1 MIEKFLDVIF
11 PKVCLECGKQ
21 GEQYICSSCL
31 SKSKLNFKIVNIY
44 NKDYK
49 YLVYLEKYQD
59 NIRHKILNF
68 KFYDEAYIGEYFIKF
83 LLKNKSL
90 CEFLKKFDLIIPVPM
105 YKSKKSRRGYNQTEL
120 LANSLS
126 KTLNIECRKDI
137 LVKVKENKTQSRLHE
152 KERIKNVKNV
162 FSVESQNNIF
172 GKNIILVDDI
182 STTGATIG
190 ECAKLLKKVGADTI
204 CAFVI
209 AKT

>member
-105 YKSKKSRRGYNQTEL
+105 YKLKKARRGYNQTEL
-120 LANSLS
+120 LADSLS
-126 KTLNIECRKDI
+126 KILNIECRKDI
-137 LVKVKENKTQSRLHE
+137 LVKIKENKTQSKLHE

-190 ECAKLLKKVGADTI
+190 ECAKLLKKVGAKTV

-209 AKT
+209 SKT

>member
-1 MIEKFLDVIF
+1 MIENILDIIY

-49 YLVYLEKYQD
+49 YLIYLEKYQN

-68 KFYDEAYIGEYFIKF
+68 KFYDEAYVGEYFIKF
-83 LLKNKSL
+83 LSKNKSL

-105 YKSKKSRRGYNQTEL
+105 YKLKKARRGYNQTEL
-120 LANSLS
+120 LADNLS
-126 KTLNIECRKDI
+126 RTLNIECRKDI
-137 LVKVKENKTQSRLHE
+137 LVKIKENKTQSKLHE

-162 FSVESQNNIF
+162 FSVESPNNIL

-182 STTGATIG
+182 FTTGATMG
-190 ECAKLLKKVGADTI
+190 ECAKLLKKFEAKTV

>member
-1 MIEKFLDVIF
+1 MIENILDIIY

-105 YKSKKSRRGYNQTEL
+105 YKIKKARRGYNQTEL
-120 LANSLS
+120 LTDSLS
-126 KTLNIECRKDI
+126 KTLDIECRKDI
-137 LVKVKENKTQSRLHE
+137 LVKIRENKTQSKLHE

-162 FSVESQNNIF
+162 FSIDDADIIGNKS
-172 GKNIILVDDI
+172 IILVDDI
-182 STTGATIG
+182 FTTGATMG
-190 ECAKLLKKVGADTI
+190 ECAKLLKKVGAKVV